1 MQGGVLGPDELSLV
15 LGKVHSIDALAS
27 HATVARDWSVA
38 VDEHLTAANALR
50 FCPSRTI
57 TADLKLNREVAS
69 VACTSGGEVCVS
81 ESARHRIVI
90 FSPHGEF
97 ARVVGAFGYGPGQL
111 NCPRGLA
118 CDEEALYVA
127 DRSNHRIQKL
137 CLHTGA
143 SLALAGSRGP
153 PGPGFLKYPQGV
165 ALGSSSTARLLFVAD
180 YGNDRIVALDSETL
194 EWAFEF
200 GSATSLELPGG
211 IAVDDDLV
219 AVTDG
224 ARHCVRLYSSFTRS
238 LLRVVGQKG
247 RLPGEFTQPVGVAL
261 RGGQLIVSEGQG
273 QRLQVFRRDGWRHGV
288 CNV

>member
-1 MQGGVLGPDELSLV
+1 MLGPDEVSLI
-15 LGKVHSIDALAS
+15 LGKVGSIDALAG
-27 HATVARDWSVA
+27 HASVAHDWSVA
-38 VDEHLTAANALR
+38 VDEHLTATQALR

-57 TADLKLNREVAS
+57 TADLKLKREVAS
-69 VACTSGGEVCVS
+69 IVCTTEGEVCVS

-90 FSPHGEF
+90 FSPRGEF

-118 CDEEALYVA
+118 CDEDALYVA

-137 CLHTGA
+137 CLQTGA
-143 SLALAGSRGP
+143 SLALVGSRGP
-153 PGPGFLKYPQGV
+153 PGQGFFKYPQGV
-165 ALGSSSTARLLFVAD
+165 ALGSASTARLLFVAD
-180 YGNDRIVALDSETL
+180 YGNDRVVALDSGTL

-200 GSATSLELPGG
+200 GSGTDLELPGG

-224 ARHCVRLYSSFTRS
+224 AHHCVRLYSSFSRG
-238 LLRVVGQKG
+238 LLRVIGQKG

-261 RGGQLIVSEGQG
+261 RGGRLFVSEGEG
-273 QRLQVFRRDGWRHGV
+273 QRLQVILE
-288 CNV
+288 